1 MAATIQWTISGN
13 ATDGYIFYPNGST
26 ETWLYCTGTNNGV
39 RVGTNEANTFKME
52 ATSGYLVHQ
61 GTSRYI
67 GVYTAS
73 GASVAQDWRC
83 YPSINNNISGQTF
96 SFYKKVSGGVVLPS
110 ISANNVEIPYD
121 ATSGSFNFSLNN
133 PVEGGALS
141 VSEDVEWIDEAEIN
155 TLSQGYHRQ

>member
-1 MAATIQWTISGN
+1 M
-13 ATDGYIFYPNGST
+13 
-26 ETWLYCTGTNNGV
+26 
-39 RVGTNEANTFKME
+39 
-52 ATSGYLVHQ
+52 VHQ
-61 GTSRYI
+61 GTSRYV

-83 YPSINNNISGQTF
+83 YTSINNNIAGQTF

-155 TLSQGYHRQ
+155 TLSQGYSVTFSTTANQNVVAREGVITLTYSYNRSTVTKM